1 MDRGTEGPSDP
12 LKRSQPWSDRYS
24 AGDSATGGRYRTD
37 CVHHPDGG
45 AWENPMKSPRRRY
58 FWPPMTPVLS
68 RASSYSLMVAERKS
82 KSFASVAC
90 VARGRISAW
99 ENGSRA
105 GHWRFDG

>member
-1 MDRGTEGPSDP
+1 
-12 LKRSQPWSDRYS
+12 
-24 AGDSATGGRYRTD
+24 
-37 CVHHPDGG
+37 
-45 AWENPMKSPRRRY
+45 MKSPRRRY
-58 FWPPMTPVLS
+58 FWPRMTPVLS

-105 GHWRFDG
+105 AIGGSMGNAVTQLARTLDARHAVS